1 MEMQVRKT
9 FIRLMESTVQQKTER
24 NLSQLH
30 LKTYVNHRAV
40 CYFHLIE
47 VMLHSRVHPCSESAN
62 RNIYLLLLLIIALNM
77 ENRKTNMSHFRL
89 ADLQVS
95 QSWYCE

>member
-30 LKTYVNHRAV
+30 LKTYVNHRGV

-62 RNIYLLLLLIIALNM
+62 RNINLLLLIIALNM
-77 ENRKTNMSHFRL
+77 ENRK
-89 ADLQVS
+89 QI
-95 QSWYCE
+95 